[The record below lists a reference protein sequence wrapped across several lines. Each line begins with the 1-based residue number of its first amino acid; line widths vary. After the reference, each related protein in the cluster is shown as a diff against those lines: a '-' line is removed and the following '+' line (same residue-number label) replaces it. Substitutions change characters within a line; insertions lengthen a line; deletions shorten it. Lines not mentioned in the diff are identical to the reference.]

1 MKDEKKN
8 DPKSEE
14 DSKKGNSD
22 KDKKQ
27 PKQEKL
33 VSKIIFI

>member
-1 MKDEKKN
+1 MKDDKKN
-8 DPKSEE
+8 PKEKE
-14 DSKKGNSD
+14 ASD

-33 VSKIIFI
+33 VSK